1 MTRRS
6 HCRLVRCDVGATA
19 AAWSAIGLSFFPES
33 SSDVSS
39 VHRGVAGD
47 VEIVLNPSASGF
59 VSCTFVT
66 DAAMTATDAVTMRQ
80 SLVDGMPIH
89 VENTFAEHLISGQPT
104 NTDPAPFVVKGIDHV
119 VVMTDDLQR
128 TSDAV
133 DRALGVPCARV
144 RDAGAGVT
152 QGFHK
157 LDNTI
162 IEIVT
167 GPHVRTSGAHLWG
180 FVITVDDIDAWHKYV
195 GDDVAS
201 MPRPAVQPGR
211 QIATVRES
219 AGLGIAVAVMSPHV
233 KPSES

>member
-19 AAWSAIGLSFFPES
+19 AAWSASGLSFFPES
-33 SSDVSS
+33 SSDISS

-66 DAAMTATDAVTMRQ
+66 DAATMRQ
-80 SLVDGMPIH
+80 SFVDRMPIH
-89 VENTFAEHLISGQPT
+89 VETTFAEHLISEQLT
-104 NTDPAPFVVKGIDHV
+104 NTEPVPFVVKGIDHV

-144 RDAGAGVT
+144 RDAGSGVT

-167 GPHVRTSGAHLWG
+167 GPHVRTPGAHLWG

-219 AGLGIAVAVMSPHV
+219 VGLGIALAVMSPHV